1 MLLRRQRI
9 RLRPRQGEGLRHM
22 ISSTSTRRFIS
33 TAEKLAWMVERAAA
47 IPCIVA
53 IGAMTAIVILGVL
66 FRYVFLSPLGWTEEA
81 ARYLMIWAAS
91 LAVSMG
97 IMKREHVG
105 ITLFIKKFPPELER
119 WVSLGIN
126 LTILFFLWVLTERGY
141 HMAINGKTQISP
153 FLGIS
158 MIWSLAAIPIAG
170 FLATLQTV
178 FVIIIDLFRS
188 SELN

>member
-1 MLLRRQRI
+1 MSYSAS
-9 RLRPRQGEGLRHM
+9 GG
-22 ISSTSTRRFIS
+22 RFILV
-33 TAEKLAWMVERAAA
+33 AEKLVWAVERVAA
-47 IPCIVA
+47 IPCILA
-53 IGAMTAIVILGVL
+53 IGAMTAIVILGVV

-105 ITLFIKKFPPELER
+105 ITLFVKKFPPDLER
-119 WVSLGIN
+119 WVSVGIN
-126 LTILFFLWVLTERGY
+126 LAILFFLWVLTERGY
-141 HMAINGKTQISP
+141 HMAINGKNQISP

-170 FLATLQTV
+170 FLAILQTV
-178 FVIIIDLFRS
+178 FLIIIELFRP
-188 SELN
+188 SELE

>member
-1 MLLRRQRI
+1 MSYSAS
-9 RLRPRQGEGLRHM
+9 G
-22 ISSTSTRRFIS
+22 RRFIVV
-33 TAEKLAWMVERAAA
+33 AEKLAWAVETIAA

-53 IGAMTAIVILGVL
+53 IGAMTAIVILGVF

-105 ITLFIKKFPPELER
+105 ITLFVKKLPPELQR
-119 WVSLGIN
+119 WVSLGIH

-141 HMAINGKTQISP
+141 HMAINGRSQISP

-158 MIWSLAAIPIAG
+158 MIWSLAAVPIAG
-170 FLATLQTV
+170 FLALLQTV
-178 FVIIIDLFRS
+178 FLLIIELFTP
-188 SELN
+188 LKLK